1 MQSPRAMSSEGPCT
15 HLMLCVT
22 ILKLLIIL
30 SLRLC
35 FVSEVWLDTWAWA
48 HKHHLLP
55 FPTATLA
62 YCIHSGPWG
71 PNGWVQGK
79 KLYLQHSKQERWR
92 PWEFMLSIPTRT
104 CFQCRKKAM
113 MFWETQPRDSLS
125 HPSSCLYSYSLS
137 ALVLYWKWWHRRK
150 KEDRATQFLFL
161 SDLLTHQFKPKFK
174 LVGRM
179 YVWQE
184 FK

>member
-1 MQSPRAMSSEGPCT
+1 MEPAILKNFLYFAKAGFMGQQPMQSPRAMSSEGPCT

-113 MFWETQPRDSLS
+113 MFWETQPRDSLTS
-125 HPSSCLYSYSLS
+125 FLM
-137 ALVLYWKWWHRRK
+137 LV
-150 KEDRATQFLFL
+150 FLL
-161 SDLLTHQFKPKFK
+161 PVSPGLILKMMT
-174 LVGRM
+174 
-179 YVWQE
+179 
-184 FK
+184 